1 MLDLTM
7 IRENPDRVR
16 KAVADKNEKRAKV
29 DEVLRLDQRRRE
41 ILGRV
46 EALRAERNA
55 ASKEVAQ
62 TKRSG
67 GEAEE
72 LMART
77 RRIGD
82 EIKEIE
88 QELRQVEEQLK
99 QELLWIPNVPASD
112 VPVGRDAGDNVVVR
126 EWGAR
131 RDFAFTPKPHWDLAA
146 ELDVIDFPRAAK
158 LSGPHWA
165 LYKGAG
171 ARLERALIN
180 FMLDLHTGSHGYT
193 EVLPPY
199 LVTRE
204 AMTGTGQLPKLE
216 EDMYRTAVD
225 DLFLI
230 PTAEVPLTN
239 LYRDE
244 ILDGSKL
251 PIFLTA
257 YTACFRREAGSYGKD
272 TRGLMRVHQ
281 FDKVELVK
289 LVHPDSSYQELE
301 KLVTNAEH
309 VLQALVL
316 PYRVL
321 LLCTGELSFAGA
333 KCYDLELW
341 APGIER
347 WLEVSSCSCFED
359 FQARRANIRFRDAD
373 GKIKHVHTL
382 NGSGVALARL
392 VVAILETYQ
401 DTDGTVVIP
410 QVLIP
415 YMGGLTRITP
425 PK

>member
-1 MLDLTM
+1 
-7 IRENPDRVR
+7 
-16 KAVADKNEKRAKV
+16 
-29 DEVLRLDQRRRE
+29 
-41 ILGRV
+41 
-46 EALRAERNA
+46 
-55 ASKEVAQ
+55 
-62 TKRSG
+62 
-67 GEAEE
+67 
-72 LMART
+72 
-77 RRIGD
+77 
-82 EIKEIE
+82 
-88 QELRQVEEQLK
+88 
-99 QELLWIPNVPASD
+99 
-112 VPVGRDAGDNVVVR
+112 
-126 EWGAR
+126 
-131 RDFAFTPKPHWDLAA
+131 
-146 ELDVIDFPRAAK
+146 
-158 LSGPHWA
+158 
-165 LYKGAG
+165 
-171 ARLERALIN
+171 
-180 FMLDLHTGSHGYT
+180 
-193 EVLPPY
+193 
-199 LVTRE
+199 
-204 AMTGTGQLPKLE
+204 
-216 EDMYRTAVD
+216 
-225 DLFLI
+225 
-230 PTAEVPLTN
+230 
-239 LYRDE
+239 
-244 ILDGSKL
+244 
-251 PIFLTA
+251 
-257 YTACFRREAGSYGKD
+257 
-272 TRGLMRVHQ
+272 MRVHQ

>member
-239 LYRDE
+239 LYRD
-244 ILDGSKL
+244 
-251 PIFLTA
+251 
-257 YTACFRREAGSYGKD
+257 
-272 TRGLMRVHQ
+272 
-281 FDKVELVK
+281 
-289 LVHPDSSYQELE
+289 
-301 KLVTNAEH
+301 
-309 VLQALVL
+309 
-316 PYRVL
+316 
-321 LLCTGELSFAGA
+321 
-333 KCYDLELW
+333 
-341 APGIER
+341 
-347 WLEVSSCSCFED
+347 
-359 FQARRANIRFRDAD
+359 
-373 GKIKHVHTL
+373 
-382 NGSGVALARL
+382 
-392 VVAILETYQ
+392 
-401 DTDGTVVIP
+401 
-410 QVLIP
+410 
-415 YMGGLTRITP
+415 
-425 PK
+425 